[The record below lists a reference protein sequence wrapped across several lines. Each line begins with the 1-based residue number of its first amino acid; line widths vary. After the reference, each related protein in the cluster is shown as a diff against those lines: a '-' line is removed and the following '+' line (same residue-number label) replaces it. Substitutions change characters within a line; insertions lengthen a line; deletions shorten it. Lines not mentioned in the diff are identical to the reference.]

1 MASFLR
7 RFSKPEV
14 IRSVH
19 PRHLL
24 ALLNQFGD
32 YLRSRGLALPTAT
45 ASPTV
50 DVQALVDI
58 LMSPDDQTPKD
69 LIEALYLID
78 EMATDEGMAAL
89 IDECQMEG
97 LALAPGD
104 DHSAADIAI
113 QVWLLNPNLVEKKH
127 AEQYMVRPRSF
138 EYFRM
143 RGQEVPDF
151 KLPSDAKLRALAQDL
166 DEWFEKHKRGRNSRV
181 FAYPREDSV
190 WFLVRHGEPLR
201 REASIENGES
211 SSIVYRP
218 EGLDVLVY
226 EQTIGELRMNIDL
239 MGLKDC
245 YRKAFGRHL
254 LGNEEFFCDSGKYT
268 LEPLRA
274 DGEDSLRCD
283 DIEGMESVRLTEID
297 YYWPGSPPETVT
309 HKSQDLFVVLRNR
322 GAKMPERP
330 QIVKAGFEVKFTH
343 SKRPR
348 KITVRSKRVNYRRDD
363 DSVLIE
369 RWLSLR
375 GFVKKQKVE
384 HAPALE
390 EVEEVLVSH

>member
-14 IRSVH
+14 IQSVE
-19 PRHLL
+19 PRHML
-24 ALLNQFGD
+24 ALLGHFDD
-32 YLRSRGLALPTAT
+32 YLRSRGLALPTAS
-45 ASPTV
+45 ASPTL
-50 DVQALVDI
+50 DVQRLVDI
-58 LMSPDDQTPKD
+58 LMSPDDQTPKE
-69 LIEALYLID
+69 LIEALYMID
-78 EMATDEGMAAL
+78 EMATDEGMVAL

-97 LALAPGD
+97 LSLAPGD
-104 DHSAADIAI
+104 DHSAADIAT
-113 QVWLLNPNLVEKKH
+113 QVWLLNPNLLEKKH
-127 AEQYMVRPRSF
+127 AEQYLKRPRSF

-143 RGQEVPDF
+143 RGRNVPDF
-151 KLPSDAKLRALAQDL
+151 KLPGDAKLRVLASEL
-166 DEWFEKHKRGRNSRV
+166 DDWFEQHKRGRGSRV

-201 REASIENGES
+201 REASIEKGEPS
-211 SSIVYRP
+211 SVVYRP

-239 MGLKDC
+239 MGLKEC

-254 LGNEEFFCDSGKYT
+254 LGNADFFSDSGKYT
-268 LEPLRA
+268 LEALRT
-274 DGEDSLRCD
+274 DGEESLRCN

-297 YYWPGSPPETVT
+297 YYWPGNPSETVT
-309 HKSQDLFVVLRNR
+309 HKSEDLFAGLRNR
-322 GAKMPERP
+322 NAQMPERP
-330 QIVKAGFEVKFTH
+330 QIIKAGFEVKFNH
-343 SKRPR
+343 SKRSR

-375 GFVKKQKVE
+375 GFVKKQEAE